1 MVDISGVA
9 KAGLKDI
16 AVMMKRKGYV
26 GTTVL
31 QSAMYETAYVKG
43 DHRITVAGWHGTGK
57 GNRNYGN
64 TKTIF
69 SLYDSKKEGYAP
81 VMEIGGPELNN
92 ITPESQMQFIVDIL
106 VYVKAN
112 A

>member
-1 MVDISGVA
+1 MVNVSGVA
-9 KAGLKDI
+9 AAGLKDI

-26 GTTVL
+26 GTTVR
-31 QSAMYETAYVKG
+31 QSAMYETQYVKG
-43 DHRITVAGWHGTGK
+43 DRRITVAGWHGTGK
-57 GNRNYGN
+57 GNRNYGD

-69 SLYDSKKEGYAP
+69 SLFDNQKEGHAP
-81 VMEIGGPELNN
+81 VIELTGDALNN
-92 ITPESQMQFIVDIL
+92 ITPESQMQFVVDVL